1 MCMSLKRTSSCD
13 FVLNLGFLSV
23 EIQQKG
29 ANLKAFRAICEF
41 LLIFKLKLNILGY
54 NFILQ
59 SQNLRKVAKRA
70 CGWAQKGYASKGQ
83 NLPQRDRW
91 VSG

>member
-1 MCMSLKRTSSCD
+1 MCMSLKRMSSCG

-54 NFILQ
+54 NFIFAKPKFTL
-59 SQNLRKVAKRA
+59 KVA
-70 CGWAQKGYASKGQ
+70 Q
-83 NLPQRDRW
+83 
-91 VSG
+91 